1 MTLWPKGFRRRPE
14 APFRKGAASQRLR
27 SGGWGKGRRGGG
39 QASWAHAV
47 QRHHTSPPMLVTRAR
62 LPARAPNHS
71 SATCLTRRPP
81 PSGSSLM
88 QPRFLLDK
96 HVAGGHTPSNA
107 PDFSWPPKF
116 SAGRAAC
123 PFAPFGGIICACLA
137 RSTLSLE
144 EHRARGAG
152 AGGRGGDSDKKPA
165 APSTYDSLAGRSKV
179 LAPSASSRGRGVEPH
194 SCRPPL
200 PSARA
205 DPLPVCYASCAKAA
219 QERGWR
225 PTFRHPAIAASSG
238 VVRACAISNWDPKI
252 QHAAVLRDRQPC
264 LGMARASPPPRP
276 PHPRPAR
283 GPACTMVKDR
293 LGKPQ
298 GAASLIGEHRNQIY
312 IANPLCPRPH
322 GREGPFALSIKIEPA
337 TLHAPPGPVRCPH
350 EQGVRGDSAA
360 RNT

>member
-1 MTLWPKGFRRRPE
+1 MSL
-14 APFRKGAASQRLR
+14 AAIPHRMHQISHGLRNSAQDELRVRLLL
-27 SGGWGKGRRGGG
+27 SVGLF
-39 QASWAHAV
+39 AHAL
-47 QRHHTSPPMLVTRAR
+47 R
-62 LPARAPNHS
+62 
-71 SATCLTRRPP
+71 
-81 PSGSSLM
+81 G
-88 QPRFLLDK
+88 
-96 HVAGGHTPSNA
+96 
-107 PDFSWPPKF
+107 
-116 SAGRAAC
+116 
-123 PFAPFGGIICACLA
+123 A
-137 RSTLSLE
+137 RSASKSTGLA
-144 EHRARGAG
+144 ARGR
-152 AGGRGGDSDKKPA
+152 GGRGGGSGKKPA

-179 LAPSASSRGRGVEPH
+179 LAPSASSRGRGLEPH
-194 SCRPPL
+194 SCRSPL

-205 DPLPVCYASCAKAA
+205 DPLPVCYASSAKAA

-225 PTFRHPAIAASSG
+225 PTLRHPAIAASSG

-283 GPACTMVKDR
+283 GPACTMVRDR